1 MLSPHTV
8 RLDAEL
14 CITYIMLPKPRIGT
28 LVFVLEI
35 QSMQVRESELA
46 QGLTADGQQG

>member
-1 MLSPHTV
+1 MVS
-8 RLDAEL
+8 LDAEL
-14 CITYIMLPKPRIGT
+14 CITHFMLPKPRMGT

-35 QSMQVRESELA
+35 QSVLVWESELA

>member
-14 CITYIMLPKPRIGT
+14 CITHIMLPKPRIGT

-35 QSMQVRESELA
+35 QSMQARESEFA